1 LTIFAYTLIS
11 FRFAHLCYSGSVTAP
26 TNAIVLVTLLN
37 VFGNKE
43 GYVGT
48 MVLSVFMAVNEKLTN
63 EEARCLA

>member
-1 LTIFAYTLIS
+1 
-11 FRFAHLCYSGSVTAP
+11 
-26 TNAIVLVTLLN
+26 

-48 MVLSVFMAVNEKLTN
+48 MVPSVFMAVNEKLTN